1 MIDSSLE
8 LLIRS
13 VNSLREISKVKVLNT
28 PSNHDRHT
36 CYSVVKMLE
45 QYFKDCEDVTFD
57 NRPIYTKYL
66 LIGKTLFGFTHDIPK
81 KRALENIT
89 SDVESK
95 PYWSQAK
102 QAVWIL
108 AHLHTA
114 FQYETQGI
122 MEMYRLPAVCNR
134 SRWTTEKH
142 FSRSEPRTQ
151 MFIVDDEYG
160 ILDVMNIFVE

>member
-1 MIDSSLE
+1 
-8 LLIRS
+8 
-13 VNSLREISKVKVLNT
+13 
-28 PSNHDRHT
+28 
-36 CYSVVKMLE
+36 MLE